1 MRTVA
6 AHLTGSPPSAGCEL
20 PHSAHLRAFR
30 NASYSIPTSPG
41 RCRLRFSFFP
51 LRCQRATEGLATFIN
66 SVRECA
72 GAFLYIRHSRE
83 QSTPKSI
90 VRSIYCQPPFQAACG
105 PTAPPRECAAL
116 FGASCAPCQVGIF
129 SSRRFFWFAPIASP
143 LARHSLAEC
152 LPRTLFTLC
161 QTAAGPPPSSANRA
175 ASASLRRT
183 AYRQSARLFKEIAA
197 AATRRCE
204 LSRRLGPARCASYM
218 RSDFLLSST
227 FFRFFSRHINAC
239 EIPPSIAHK
248 TRPSPHPS
256 HTSGRIVNHFL
267 TLFHLGLTK
276 PGWPATLPFAGHG
289 RERRHFAQI
298 QSPALSASQGAPA
311 SRRQQTPFRH
321 VFITN
326 PL

>member
-72 GAFLYIRHSRE
+72 GAFLYIGHSRE

-90 VRSIYCQPPFQAACG
+90 VRSIYCQPPFKWPAGRPLRLANARRYLVHPAPLVKWEFFPRGDFFGFPSSPRHLQGIPLQDACHALFTHSVKQRRDRPFKREPCRKRLSPENRLSAISTAFQG
-105 PTAPPRECAAL
+105 DRGSSDTSLRTFAPPRPREVRVLYAQRFSPVKHL
-116 FGASCAPCQVGIF
+116 FSI
-129 SSRRFFWFAPIASP
+129 
-143 LARHSLAEC
+143 
-152 LPRTLFTLC
+152 
-161 QTAAGPPPSSANRA
+161 
-175 ASASLRRT
+175 
-183 AYRQSARLFKEIAA
+183 
-197 AATRRCE
+197 
-204 LSRRLGPARCASYM
+204 
-218 RSDFLLSST
+218 
-227 FFRFFSRHINAC
+227 FSRHINAC

-248 TRPSPHPS
+248 TQPSPHPS